1 MFVDEHM
8 FIYYTSPEICLYKS
22 NTLDWYVIPRDKMK
36 NITYGYA
43 NERAGFITHAQ
54 FVWIKSLRHINYA
67 VAHAQ
72 C

>member
-1 MFVDEHM
+1 M
-8 FIYYTSPEICLYKS
+8 
-22 NTLDWYVIPRDKMK
+22 IPWDKVK

-43 NERAGFITHAQ
+43 NERAGLITHVHVQ

-72 C
+72 CVRQQV